1 MGRTDYLNDPT
12 APSANSIK
20 VAVSAVV
27 LDARGRIL
35 MIHRTDNNLYSIPG
49 GGLEAG
55 ETVTDAV
62 VREVHEE
69 TGRWMSSP
77 SGGARNTLRSCV
89 FGFMC
94 FIPCWYG
101 SARAH
106 RRRCIQPYRLRINTT
121 FIGTARWP
129 STSRGPESSSRPADC
144 TSTNRRPRSAFAAG

>member
-62 VREVHEE
+62 VREVKEE
-69 TGRWMSSP
+69 TGIDIRVTTLVGIFSNPDHVIAYDDGEVRQEFSICFRAEPIGGELRTSSESKRVEWVEPDAIPALDVHP
-77 SGGARNTLRSCV
+77 S
-89 FGFMC
+89 
-94 FIPCWYG
+94 
-101 SARAH
+101 
-106 RRRCIQPYRLRINTT
+106 IQLRIDR
-121 FIGTARWP
+121 GLEP
-129 STSRGPESSSRPADC
+129 STDPYF
-144 TSTNRRPRSAFAAG
+144 T